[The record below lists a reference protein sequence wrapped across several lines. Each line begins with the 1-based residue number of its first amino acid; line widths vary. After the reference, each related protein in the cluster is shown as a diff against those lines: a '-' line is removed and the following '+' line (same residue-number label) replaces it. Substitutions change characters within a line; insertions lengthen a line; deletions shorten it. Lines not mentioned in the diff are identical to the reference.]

1 MTTSSSN
8 SSLHILVVE
17 DDENTQE
24 MLCRMLALLGHHPHC
39 VSSAEEAEE
48 PLRDRHFDILFA
60 DIQLPGMSGIDFAE
74 IAVKTT
80 PGIKVIFASGFN
92 YLVTDKTSFQFTLL
106 PKPYGLDQLQ
116 NAIEA
121 VYPQLPEK
129 QNDEAGRAAAIH
141 LPADQP

>member
-8 SSLHILVVE
+8 SSFHILVVE
-17 DDENTQE
+17 DDKSTQE
-24 MLCRMLALLGHHPHC
+24 MLCQMLGLLGHHPHC
-39 VSSAEEAEE
+39 VSSAEEADE
-48 PLRDRHFDILFA
+48 PLKTRHFDILFA

-92 YLVTDKTSFQFTLL
+92 YLVTDKTSFKFTLL

-121 VYPQLPEK
+121 VCPPVM
-129 QNDEAGRAAAIH
+129 
-141 LPADQP
+141 